1 MTDERRVTLQ
11 QEREDIQKRTF
22 TRWVNSFLRKLD
34 LEISDLFKDLGDGV
48 KLLALLEVIS
58 ATELEKPSRGKL
70 RLHKIENV
78 SKALSFLRA
87 SKVKLENISA
97 ENIVEGNPRLT
108 LGLIW
113 TLILRFQIQEI
124 RLEGDAKSA
133 KDALLYWCQKVT
145 RPYDN
150 VKIENFTYSW
160 QDGLGFNAIIHAF
173 RCLALSCLC
182 FLRNLSLFFC
192 CFFTPFFHN
201 QHKIVFFSISKFSSS
216 PYFFSTDRIL
226 STTTA

>member
-1 MTDERRVTLQ
+1 MAADGRRYSMTDERRISLQ

-22 TRWVNSFLRKLD
+22 TRWVNSFLRKVDLD
-34 LEISDLFKDLGDGV
+34 ISDLFKDLTDGV

-78 SKALSFLRA
+78 SKALGFLRA

-145 RPYDN
+145 RGYDN
-150 VKIENFTYSW
+150 VRIENFTTSW
-160 QDGLGFNAIIHAF
+160 KDGLGFNAIIHSF
-173 RCLALSCLC
+173 RYDILP
-182 FLRNLSLFFC
+182 SL
-192 CFFTPFFHN
+192 TV
-201 QHKIVFFSISKFSSS
+201 Q
-216 PYFFSTDRIL
+216 
-226 STTTA
+226 A